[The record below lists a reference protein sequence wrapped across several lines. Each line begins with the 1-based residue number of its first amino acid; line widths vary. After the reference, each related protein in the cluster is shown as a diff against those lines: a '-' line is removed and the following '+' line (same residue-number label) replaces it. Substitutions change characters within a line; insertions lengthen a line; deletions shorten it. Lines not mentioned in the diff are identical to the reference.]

1 MAKNTQVNTT
11 KQLTFNILSASTF
24 MDFLKKFIVVEAN
37 ALLELKTNNTIV
49 IKSFTAN
56 RAAVKV
62 GSLNLVD
69 IFDFD
74 DKETPITENI
84 KIGIYFV
91 ETFIKMIGIV
101 SEGSTDVFLDIFYEK
116 DDEDE
121 YVATSVNV
129 YNKDLNYNFKCS
141 SKKLFK
147 HIANDVL
154 DKVFHTDDS
163 NFSFDFDTIHLK
175 KLELI
180 TSVEKGSNIEIKLVG
195 DQDDKELFF
204 ITKNSKWKCDT
215 SVDVSEPNTSITI
228 QKDYLKYLD
237 KEEYK
242 IYIND
247 GKIVFKSS
255 QTETN
260 ISFGAVTGDDE

>member
-1 MAKNTQVNTT
+1 MAKNTQASTS
-11 KQLTFNILSASTF
+11 KQLTFNILSATTF
-24 MDFLKKFIVVEAN
+24 MDYLRKFIVVDAN
-37 ALLELKTNNTIV
+37 ALLELQTNNTIV
-49 IKSFTAN
+49 IKSFTTN
-56 RAAVKV
+56 RAAVKM

-74 DKETPITENI
+74 DKVTPITENI
-84 KIGIYFV
+84 KMGVYYV
-91 ETFIKMIGIV
+91 ETLVKMISIV
-101 SEGSTDVFLDIFYEK
+101 SEGSSDVFLDIFYER

-121 YVATSVNV
+121 YVATSMNV
-129 YNKDLNYNFKCS
+129 YNKDLKYNFKCS

-154 DKVFHTDDS
+154 DKVFETGSS

-180 TSVEKGSNIEIKLVG
+180 TSVEKGTNIEIKLVG
-195 DQDDKELFF
+195 DQDDHELFF

-215 SVDVSEPNTSITI
+215 SIDVSEPDTKITI

-247 GKIVFKSS
+247 DKIVFKSS
-255 QTETN
+255 QTDTN
-260 ISFGAVTGDDE
+260 ISFGAVAGDEE